1 MARQADELYK
11 REINGQRLKMINS
24 RNKNIANQL
33 AVLGHEIK
41 SPLTRIVALSEFLL
55 KEIPGKLNDE
65 QKECLQDIYNN
76 SYILM
81 NSINSLLSLSKSEAG
96 YQCLNLS
103 PQNINEVVESVV
115 LKVDSI
121 VSSKGLLMVVDVP
134 HEVPVVNF
142 DREKIEQIL
151 FNLLDN
157 AIKFT
162 QNGRIAIKVRVDNE
176 QDQLVVSVE
185 DTGVGI
191 EEKNK
196 DKVFEKFFTKRD
208 ALNPG
213 GSGLG
218 LAVVKCFVELHGGKV
233 WLESAVGKG
242 TRVSFTIPI
251 RQAPKRR
258 GCASYACSGR

>member
-1 MARQADELYK
+1 VDELYK

-24 RNKNIANQL
+24 RNKNIAHQL
-33 AVLGHEIK
+33 AMLGHEIK

-65 QKECLQDIYNN
+65 QKEYLQDIYNN

-96 YQCLNLS
+96 YLCLNSS

-121 VSSKGLLMVVDVP
+121 AASKGLLLVVDVP
-134 HEVPVVNF
+134 QEVPIVNF
-142 DREKIEQIL
+142 DRDKIEQIL

-162 QNGRIAIKVRVDNE
+162 QKGRIAIKVRVDDE
-176 QDQLVVSVE
+176 QEQLVVSVE

-196 DKVFEKFFTKRD
+196 DRVFEKFFTQKGS
-208 ALNPG
+208 LNPG

-218 LAVVKCFVELHGGKV
+218 LAVVKDFVELHGGKV
-233 WLESAVGKG
+233 WLESSVGKG

-251 RQAPKRR
+251 AQAPKRK
-258 GCASYACSGR
+258 GCASYAGSGR